1 VNLQHVR
8 GGADEAVEIYAQME
22 SAEMVSRRMELP
34 HCFQIVPIASADKF
48 AERLVHLL
56 RTLMDD
62 PTRIQYGAKP
72 LGGEW
77 EPGRAI

>member
-1 VNLQHVR
+1 MNLQHVR
-8 GGADEAVEIYAQME
+8 GGAGEAVEIYAQMKPT
-22 SAEMVSRRMELP
+22 EMVSRRMELP
-34 HCFQIVPIASADKF
+34 HCFQIVPIASVDKF

-72 LGGEW
+72 FGGEG

>member
-1 VNLQHVR
+1 MNLQHVR
-8 GGADEAVEIYAQME
+8 GGAGEAVEIYAQMKPT
-22 SAEMVSRRMELP
+22 EMVSRRMELP
-34 HCFQIVPIASADKF
+34 HCFQIVPIASADKL

-62 PTRIQYGAKP
+62 PTRIRYGAKP
-72 LGGEW
+72 LGGEG

>member
-1 VNLQHVR
+1 MNLQHVR

-48 AERLVHLL
+48 AERLVDLL

-72 LGGEW
+72 FGGEG